1 MIAIQGDNGKKV
13 QFTLSDVIHE
23 YEDNVYI
30 IEMPVVVCNNKKD
43 AELIQEEV
51 GTFVAEVSKAILVK
65 DE

>member
-30 IEMPVVVCNNKKD
+30 VEMPVVVCNNKKD